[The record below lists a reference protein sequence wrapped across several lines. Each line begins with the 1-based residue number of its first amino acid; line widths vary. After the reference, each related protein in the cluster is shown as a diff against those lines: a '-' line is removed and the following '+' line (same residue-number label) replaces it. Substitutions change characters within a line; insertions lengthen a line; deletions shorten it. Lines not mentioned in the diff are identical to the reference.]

1 LVPNFLQLSFCW
13 FIRDVSSDSA
23 VVDWLEWWV
32 YAPFNS
38 KSQRYKVFK
47 VVLTTIPIGW
57 GPSSTQSYRCTPRHL
72 WPHIMIKGS
81 QDNSKSVTGKPVNVF
96 TFTNIT
102 SNTKP
107 PVDPDGSLHFYHYL
121 TVHFLHS
128 TQSPRS
134 ILTAHYFL
142 PQPTPCLHL
151 QNKTKQA
158 VDKEI
163 GLDQDPISSMSKP
176 FFSAKRH

>member
-1 LVPNFLQLSFCW
+1 MQ
-13 FIRDVSSDSA
+13 
-23 VVDWLEWWV
+23 
-32 YAPFNS
+32 APFQIQF
-38 KSQRYKVFK
+38 QRYEFLKVLF
-47 VVLTTIPIGW
+47 TTIPIGK
-57 GPSSTQSYRCTPRHL
+57 GTTSTQSYRCTPRHL

-81 QDNSKSVTGKPVNVF
+81 QGNRKSVTGKPVNVF

-107 PVDPDGSLHFYHYL
+107 PVDPDGSLHFYQSL
-121 TVHFLHS
+121 TVHFIHS

-142 PQPTPCLHL
+142 PQPTPCLYL

-163 GLDQDPISSMSKP
+163 GLDQDPISSMSMP